1 MTKTA
6 EDDDILICYV
16 LMRTDL
22 DSLNPGKAMAQA
34 HHNYGALKFAI
45 RANLAMQPAYIK
57 WQKQTGQDYGTVITL
72 GGTERGIQTALSR
85 VTAFHSAKNI
95 VAGWVWDDTYPVR
108 DGAVTHSVRLN
119 TNAFVFGLKSECA
132 DIIAG
137 LEYHP

>member
-1 MTKTA
+1 MTKIA
-6 EDDDILICYV
+6 KADDILICYV

-45 RANLAMQPAYIK
+45 RANHILQPAYIE
-57 WQKQTGQDYGTVITL
+57 WQRQTHQDYGTVITL
-72 GGTERGIQTALSR
+72 GGTEGEIQKALDR
-85 VTAFHSAKNI
+85 VTAFSRKNI
-95 VAGWVWDDTYPVR
+95 VAGWVWDESYPIR
-108 DGAVTHSVRLN
+108 DGAITHSVRLN

-132 DIIAG
+132 DIISH